1 MTRYLLDTN
10 HVSAFWAQDA
20 TLHEQMSRVSD
31 AEYYLCTPS
40 IGEMW
45 HMVFNS
51 TRVEYNRARLEVLLQ
66 QFPILDFDAS
76 AATEYGRLWTELKR
90 RGRPIPVIDAQIAA
104 IAIAHNLVVLTSD
117 VRHFAHVPAVVFE
130 NWLESKLP

>member
-10 HVSAFWAQDA
+10 HVSAFWTQDA
-20 TLHEQMSRVSD
+20 ILRERINRALD
-31 AEYYLCTPS
+31 AQYYLCTPS
-40 IGEMW
+40 VAELW

-51 TRVEYNRARLEVLLQ
+51 SRVAYNQARLEVLLQ

-76 AATEYGRLWTELKR
+76 AAIAYGRLWTELKQ

-104 IAIAHNLVVLTSD
+104 IAIVHNMTVLTSD
-117 VRHFAHVPAVVFE
+117 VRHFSQVPAVAFE
-130 NWLESKLP
+130 NWLEPTSL